1 MFLFRRQPITMPYF
15 PQSSPMIG
23 YQRKWNISAVEVD
36 QQIYVDTFDFN
47 TPNNY
52 HFSGIGWVLG
62 KFDRGWTERPIYG
75 KIRYMATENTKKKY
89 KTTTY
94 IATYSNSGLKR
105 KTLMKKQTQLP
116 LSFKKENKTSSE
128 NSDSSGADSPKK
140 LKRVRD
146 GPLSETESNKVP
158 KVESKV
164 EA

>member
-1 MFLFRRQPITMPYF
+1 
-15 PQSSPMIG
+15 MIG
-23 YQRKWNISAVEVD
+23 YQRKWNPPSRAIRRYMS
-36 QQIYVDTFDFN
+36 ILSILIPLIT
-47 TPNNY
+47 

-105 KTLMKKQTQLP
+105 KTLMKKQTQMP
-116 LSFKKENKTSSE
+116 ISFKKENKTSSE
-128 NSDSSGADSPKK
+128 TSDSSGADSPKK